1 MIPCGRRCLSLLVG
15 VAGGGLLLLGPGTAP
30 TGEPTTGPSAV
41 PTSSTV
47 AGPAVQLVAQA
58 TPSTSQQRSAVI
70 AATNAERRRAGCG
83 ALIATAQLT
92 SAAQGHA
99 TDMARNNYFSHTSR
113 DGRDFGDRLRAA
125 GLSFRT
131 GGENIA
137 RGQRTATEVVQAWMS
152 SSGHRRNILN
162 CAFTTIGVGYD
173 SRGNH
178 WVQDFIG

>member
-15 VAGGGLLLLGPGTAP
+15 VAGSGVLLLGPGTAP
-30 TGEPTTGPSAV
+30 TGGPSAV

-83 ALIATAQLT
+83 ALTASAQLT

-113 DGRDFGDRLRAA
+113 DGRDFGDRLRAT

-137 RGQRTATEVVQAWMS
+137 RGQRTATEVVRAWMN

-162 CAFTTIGVGYD
+162 CAFTKIGVGYD
-173 SRGNH
+173 NRGH
-178 WVQDFIG
+178 LWVQNFTT

>member
-15 VAGGGLLLLGPGTAP
+15 VAGSGVLLLGPGTAP
-30 TGEPTTGPSAV
+30 TGGPTTGPSAV

-58 TPSTSQQRSAVI
+58 APSTSQQRAVI
-70 AATNAERRRAGCG
+70 AATNAERRKAGCG
-83 ALIATAQLT
+83 ALTTTSRLT
-92 SAAQGHA
+92 SAAQDHA
-99 TDMARNNYFSHTSR
+99 TDMARNDYFSHTSR
-113 DGRDFGDRLRAA
+113 DGRTFSDRLRAT

-152 SSGHRRNILN
+152 SAGHRRNILN
-162 CAFTTIGVGYD
+162 CAFTRIGVGYD

-178 WVQDFIG
+178 WVQDFTG